1 MHWKQPKDVVAEQPA
16 QGELPLDRRGKMARS
31 QPERRPQQSVRCA
44 AGNSLMVVHVITD
57 LTVVGGAEQML
68 LKLAQVLPDLGVDM
82 SVVSLGGRGELGAE
96 IENAGVPVRSL
107 QARSPRHLPAAVL
120 ALTREIRARDPDIVQ
135 TWLYHGDFI
144 GTISNALAGRR
155 TLVWNIRCSDID
167 LDLENKNTAW
177 IRWMLA
183 RASAVPNLVI
193 ANSQA
198 GLHAHHALGY
208 RPRSE
213 LIIPNGFDGSTF
225 RPDPEARAR
234 IRAELG
240 VGSDQPLIGMAA
252 RVAPMKDHESFLQA
266 ARKLAQQR
274 GDVVFALA
282 GAGTEPHSPLA
293 GRAAALGLDGRVRM
307 LGKRADMAQVFAAFD
322 VATLSSAHGEGFP
335 NVLGEAMSCATPCV
349 ATDVG
354 DAAII
359 IRDTGYIVP
368 PRSPQALAG
377 AWRNMID
384 LDVTAR
390 RALGLAARA
399 HILEHYEITS
409 VARQYFE
416 TYQRLAAANAGVP
429 VHL

>member
-1 MHWKQPKDVVAEQPA
+1 MHWNQPKDLVADQPA
-16 QGELPLDRRGKMARS
+16 QGELSLDRRGKMAKS
-31 QPERRPQQSVRCA
+31 QPERRPQRPMRCA
-44 AGNSLMVVHVITD
+44 PRRSLIVMHVITD

-68 LKLAQVLPDLGVDM
+68 LKLAQVLPGLGVEM
-82 SVVSLGGRGELGAE
+82 CVVSLGGRGELGAE
-96 IENAGVPVRSL
+96 IESAGVPVRSL
-107 QARSPRHLPAAVL
+107 RARSLRHLPAAVL
-120 ALTREIRARDPDIVQ
+120 ALAREIRARDPDIVQ

-144 GTISNALAGRR
+144 GTISNALAGLR

-167 LDLENKNTAW
+167 LDLDNKNTAW

-193 ANSQA
+193 ANSRA
-198 GLHAHHALGY
+198 GLDAHHALGY

-213 LIIPNGFDGSTF
+213 LIIPNGFDGSAF
-225 RPDPEARAR
+225 RPDPVARVR
-234 IRAELG
+234 IRAELC
-240 VGSDQPLIGMAA
+240 VGPDQPLIGMAA

-266 ARKLAQQR
+266 ARELAQQR
-274 GDVVFALA
+274 GNVVFALA

-335 NVLGEAMSCATPCV
+335 NVLGEAMSCGIPCV

-359 IRDTGYIVP
+359 IRDTGCIVP
-368 PRSPQALAG
+368 PRAPQALAE

-384 LDVTAR
+384 LDVNAR
-390 RALGLAARA
+390 RTLGLAARA
-399 HILEHYEITS
+399 HISQHYEITR
-409 VARQYFE
+409 VARQYLE
-416 TYQRLAAANAGVP
+416 TYQRLAAPNGGVP
-429 VHL
+429 VHF